1 MRCVFYLGKS
11 VTTYKV
17 LAYFVHLIPKA
28 QLKNKNY
35 LQGTESNKKIMT
47 VILDIIWHI
56 NSYWRIAG

>member
-35 LQGTESNKKIMT
+35 LQGTKSNKKTMT
-47 VILDIIWHI
+47 VILDII
-56 NSYWRIAG
+56 